1 MKVTINN
8 DKSFVYN
15 DYLVLNITIHSDYE
29 SMYEITLSNA
39 EIRDNASK
47 QVVKASKKPGV
58 KIFPMISNI
67 VEHSFGKE
75 SFAMAA
81 NSERTDNVV
90 FKLNGNDKNR
100 TLSVRNTIKDDD
112 VQNIDIDL
120 KSLIRKK

>member
-47 QVVKASKKPGV
+47 QVVKPSRQQGAI
-58 KIFPMISNI
+58 IFPMISNI
-67 VEHSFGKE
+67 VEHSFGIE
-75 SFAMAA
+75 PFTMAA

>member
-1 MKVTINN
+1 MRVTINN

-29 SMYEITLSNA
+29 SMCGITLSDA
-39 EIRDNASK
+39 EIRDNVSK
-47 QVVKASKKPGV
+47 QIVKASKKPGV
-58 KIFPMISNI
+58 KILPMISNI
-67 VEHSFGKE
+67 VEHSFGIE
-75 SFAMAA
+75 LFEMAA

-90 FKLNGNDKNR
+90 FKLNGNDGNR
-100 TLSVRNTIKDDD
+100 TLSVHNTIKDDD

>member
-1 MKVTINN
+1 MRVTINN
-8 DKSFVYN
+8 DKSFIYN

-29 SMYEITLSNA
+29 SMYEITLSDI
-39 EIRDNASK
+39 EVRDNASK
-47 QVVKASKKPGV
+47 QVVKPSRQQGA
-58 KIFPMISNI
+58 IIYPMISNI
-67 VEHSFGKE
+67 VEHSFGIKP
-75 SFAMAA
+75 FAMAA

-90 FKLNGNDKNR
+90 FKLNGNDGNR

>member
-58 KIFPMISNI
+58 KILPMISNI